1 MKPKSRPP
9 KSRIEKDSLG
19 AKKIPADAYY
29 GIQTARAVENFPVS
43 GIGAHPLLVRAYVL
57 IKRAAALTHEE
68 LGVLDKAIT
77 QPIAAAADEV
87 LAGEL
92 ADQFVVDVFQAGAG
106 TSFNMNVNEVLANR
120 ALEIMGKKRGDYRR
134 ISPNDHVNCSQST
147 NDTFPTAMHLS
158 ALLLLDELLPVLHGL
173 AKTFSEKG
181 VEFNGIIKS
190 GRTHLQDAVPVTL
203 GQEFTAYGLTVERG
217 TAALKVARERLE
229 ELAIGGSAVGTALN
243 VPEGYRAGVI
253 ARLNEM
259 TGLSLRGALDL
270 REAMQCR
277 AAVTGLSATLR
288 TLSLDLIRIAN
299 DLRLLSSGPRTGLA
313 EIKLP
318 AVQPGSSI
326 MPGKVNPVMAEC
338 LNMVCFQ
345 VVGNDLTI
353 SMAAQAGQMELN
365 VMMPVMIHNLLSSM
379 EILKNFI
386 PHFSKRCVAGIAA
399 NDDRCKGYFE
409 QSVGLATILNTH
421 IGYLEAAE
429 LAKESEA
436 TGTPIGAL
444 ILKKGLLSAKQLKEI
459 LDLERITGQ
468 SRQD

>member
-1 MKPKSRPP
+1 
-9 KSRIEKDSLG
+9 
-19 AKKIPADAYY
+19 
-29 GIQTARAVENFPVS
+29 
-43 GIGAHPLLVRAYVL
+43 
-57 IKRAAALTHEE
+57 
-68 LGVLDKAIT
+68 
-77 QPIAAAADEV
+77 
-87 LAGEL
+87 
-92 ADQFVVDVFQAGAG
+92 
-106 TSFNMNVNEVLANR
+106 
-120 ALEIMGKKRGDYRR
+120 
-134 ISPNDHVNCSQST
+134 
-147 NDTFPTAMHLS
+147 
-158 ALLLLDELLPVLHGL
+158 
-173 AKTFSEKG
+173 
-181 VEFNGIIKS
+181 
-190 GRTHLQDAVPVTL
+190 
-203 GQEFTAYGLTVERG
+203 
-217 TAALKVARERLE
+217 
-229 ELAIGGSAVGTALN
+229 
-243 VPEGYRAGVI
+243 
-253 ARLNEM
+253 
-259 TGLSLRGALDL
+259 
-270 REAMQCR
+270 
-277 AAVTGLSATLR
+277 
-288 TLSLDLIRIAN
+288 
-299 DLRLLSSGPRTGLA
+299 
-313 EIKLP
+313 
-318 AVQPGSSI
+318 